1 MGILTQLPREI
12 RNVKAWAKQILYW
25 RTHLDAF
32 IVDYFGINLKDT
44 QRLVARQFGNAEQ

>member
-1 MGILTQLPREI
+1 MMEVMGIPALHQLPREV

-32 IVDYFGINLKDT
+32 IVDY
-44 QRLVARQFGNAEQ
+44 